1 MNAGPI
7 APLQI
12 KKRLYSKLFLGFV
25 LIGLLGLGLLKL
37 KEMVY
42 QPSFVPEYFPF
53 GLEMEE
59 SVSIG
64 DAADLESD
72 DVKDLGEDKQ
82 AYKHALLLYKTGD
95 SDGAWA
101 ILDTLIE
108 KRPEHTH
115 LLALLAQSALA
126 SKQMPEVLLDIRRKI
141 HHYLKSNQHPSVSL
155 QRALIDEQIENSQD
169 ARQVIHKIIKSSPQF
184 SQAHFELARLEI
196 MSDDYILA
204 RRSLQHSISLD
215 PRTRETSYVMLGQ
228 LFHQQGYLDSLDQLL
243 QYTLKVYP
251 YNSDLNLYKGYL
263 HEYRAELEEANR
275 LYKRMQQL
283 HPEDD
288 RYIEAI
294 ETIGHK
300 EPPISQSPNQN
311 EPLLSIGIKALESLQ
326 ANDPDNAGL
335 AFAYYK
341 LLILSATPDFL
352 EKARAFHT
360 ENLNRFKNDPR
371 WNLNKKTTTDETEN
385 PLDFVP
391 KNNFDTSQVSNE
403 VPESQISYDDTLLAK
418 LQYDSD
424 TTNKNHKRHWDLMG
438 HYLIDWGSQIS
449 GLKSK
454 YPETAFKRLKDN
466 DKISV
471 LQENYI
477 QDKIRYDY
485 TLIYRENTLAEILML
500 VQKDKGNNSDL
511 LGEVLHRLV
520 GVSGKPSKVRQEYCS
535 GFKKFKAYH
544 WSSQDNFEILI
555 QFEGRS
561 RQVRLLRVNPDLVP
575 SPSTI
580 CTLLPKFLD
589 WDDQKDSN

>member
-1 MNAGPI
+1 MNTGPL

-12 KKRLYSKLFLGFV
+12 KKQFCSKLFLGFV

-37 KEMVY
+37 KEIVY

-59 SVSIG
+59 RVSIG
-64 DAADLESD
+64 DAADLEND

-126 SKQMPEVLLDIRRKI
+126 SKQMPEILLDIRRKI
-141 HHYLKSNQHPSVSL
+141 HHYLKSNHHPSVSL

-263 HEYRAELEEANR
+263 HEYRAELEEAHR

-288 RYIEAI
+288 RYLEAI
-294 ETIGHK
+294 ATIGHK
-300 EPPISQSPNQN
+300 EAPISQSPNQN

-391 KNNFDTSQVSNE
+391 KNNFDTNQASNK
-403 VPESQISYDDTLLAK
+403 VAESQISYNDALMAK

-424 TTNKNHKRHWDLMG
+424 TTNKNHKRNWDLMG
-438 HYLIDWGSQIS
+438 HYLIDWDSQIS

-454 YPETAFKRLKDN
+454 YPETAFKKLKDN

-520 GVSGKPSKVRQEYCS
+520 GVSGKPSKVRQKYCS
-535 GFKKFKAYH
+535 GFKKFQAYH

-555 QFEGRS
+555 QFKGRS
-561 RQVRLLRVNPDLVP
+561 RQVRLLRLNPDLVP
-575 SPSTI
+575 SPFEI
-580 CTLLPKFLD
+580 CTILPKFLD
-589 WDDQKDSN
+589 WDDQKGSN